1 MVLDRA
7 PVGLVTPDFRRRAGL
22 PRTRS
27 RAWNQKS
34 GAGRGGQAT
43 LAGVDV
49 DHELVRAVQRGEP
62 GAMDALIRATYAA
75 VYGLCGRLLGDP
87 ADAADATQE
96 VYVRVVRSV
105 LGFRAEAAFG
115 TWLHR
120 ITVNVCAT
128 ALRRRGDARARG
140 QAAAATA
147 FAAPDSPD
155 VLPSEDDTEGRVA
168 ERDHARR
175 VAAAMGRLP
184 ADARA
189 VVVLRD
195 VQGLSTKEAA
205 EVLGISEG
213 AVKVRLHRAH
223 ARLRELVGE

>member
-1 MVLDRA
+1 M
-7 PVGLVTPDFRRRAGL
+7 AGM
-22 PRTRS
+22 
-27 RAWNQKS
+27 
-34 GAGRGGQAT
+34 
-43 LAGVDV
+43 DV
-49 DHELVRAVQRGEP
+49 DPDVVRAVQRGDA
-62 GAMDALIRATYAA
+62 GAMDELIRATYAA
-75 VYGLCGRLLGDP
+75 VYALCLRLLMNP

-96 VYVRVVRSV
+96 VYLRVVRSV

-120 ITVNVCAT
+120 VTVNVCAT

-140 QAAAATA
+140 LHAGAMA
-147 FAAPDSPD
+147 FAAPGSPD
-155 VLPSEDDTEGRVA
+155 VVVSGDDTESRVA
-168 ERDHARR
+168 ELDQARR
-175 VAAAMGRLP
+175 VAEAIADLP

-205 EVLGISEG
+205 SMLGISEG

-223 ARLRELVGE
+223 ARLRERMDQ

>member
-1 MVLDRA
+1 M
-7 PVGLVTPDFRRRAGL
+7 
-22 PRTRS
+22 
-27 RAWNQKS
+27 
-34 GAGRGGQAT
+34 
-43 LAGVDV
+43 VDV
-49 DHELVRAVQRGEP
+49 DPKLVHAVQRGEP

-75 VYGLCGRLLGDP
+75 VYALCRRLLSDP
-87 ADAADATQE
+87 SDAADATQE

-120 ITVNVCAT
+120 VTVNVCAT
-128 ALRRRGDARARG
+128 ALRRRGDMRARG
-140 QAAAATA
+140 QAAGTTA

-155 VLPSEDDTEGRVA
+155 FLASGDDTEGRVG
-168 ERDHARR
+168 DLDQARR
-175 VAAAMGRLP
+175 VAEAMADLSP
-184 ADARA
+184 DARQ

-205 EVLGISEG
+205 ALLGVSQS

-223 ARLRELVGE
+223 ARLRELVGG